1 MRVFT
6 DQVGRQITLLD
17 APPRRIVSL
26 VPSQTELL
34 ASLGLDEEVVGIT
47 KFCIHPNHWFKS
59 KKRIGGTKD
68 VKIQEVLAL
77 QPDLIFANKEEN
89 EQGVLEILSQFAP
102 VWVSDV
108 RSLSDALQMIEAVGE
123 LTSKSQLSKPMAA
136 EIAAGF
142 ASLPSAFQGKRVLYS
157 IWYKP
162 WMLAGHDTFIGS
174 LLRLLGAEL
183 LVPAGSGSRY
193 PEATIEEMKLSQP
206 DLVLLSSEPFPFKQK
221 HIDELKRGGIDVPI
235 VLVEGDMFS
244 WYGSRLVLVPAYL
257 NALVKVM
264 AS

>member
-6 DQVGRQITLLD
+6 DQVGRQITLPD

-47 KFCIHPNHWFKS
+47 KFCIHPNRWFKS

-68 VKIQEVLAL
+68 VKIDEVLAL
-77 QPDLIFANKEEN
+77 QPDLIIANKEEN

-102 VWVSDV
+102 VWISDV
-108 RSLSDALQMIEAVGE
+108 RSLPDALQMIEAVGE
-123 LTSKSQLSKPMAA
+123 LTGKSHLSQPLAA

-142 ASLPSAFQGKRVLYS
+142 AGLPPILQGKRVLYS

-162 WMLAGHDTFIGS
+162 WMLAGYDTFIGS
-174 LLRLLGAEL
+174 MLRLLGAEL
-183 LVPAGSGSRY
+183 LVPAESKGRY
-193 PEATIEEMKLSQP
+193 PEATIEEMRLLQP

-221 HIDELKRGGIDVPI
+221 HIDELKRAGLEVP
-235 VLVEGDMFS
+235 VMLVEGDMFS
-244 WYGSRLVLVPAYL
+244 WYGSRLAKVPRYFGQIAVLL
-257 NALVKVM
+257 
-264 AS
+264 

>member
-6 DQVGRQITLLD
+6 DQVGRQITLPD

-77 QPDLIFANKEEN
+77 QPDLIIANKEEN

-102 VWVSDV
+102 VWISDV
-108 RSLSDALQMIEAVGE
+108 RSLPDALHMIEAVGE
-123 LTSKSQLSKPMAA
+123 LTGKSQLSKPMAA

-142 ASLPSAFQGKRVLYS
+142 ASLPSVLQGKRVLYS

-162 WMLAGHDTFIGS
+162 WMLAGDDTFIGS
-174 LLRLLGAEL
+174 LLCLLGAEL
-183 LVPAGSGSRY
+183 LVPADSTSRY
-193 PEATIEEMKLSQP
+193 PEATIEQIKLLQP

-221 HIDELKRGGIDVPI
+221 HIDELKRGGVDVPI

-244 WYGSRLVLVPAYL
+244 WYGSRLLQVPAYL
-257 NALVKVM
+257 RGLGV
-264 AS
+264 

>member
-6 DQVGRQITLLD
+6 DQVGRQITLPD
-17 APPRRIVSL
+17 TPPRRIVSL

-47 KFCIHPNHWFKS
+47 KFCIHPNRWFKS

-77 QPDLIFANKEEN
+77 QPDLIIANKEEN

-102 VWVSDV
+102 VWISDV
-108 RSLSDALQMIEAVGE
+108 RSLPDALQMIEAVGE
-123 LTSKSQLSKPMAA
+123 LTGKSLVSKPMAA

-142 ASLPSAFQGKRVLYS
+142 DSLPTVLQGKRVLYS

-183 LVPAGSGSRY
+183 LVPAESTSRY
-193 PEATIEEMKLSQP
+193 PEVSIEQMKLLEP

-221 HIDELKRGGIDVPI
+221 HVDELQRAGLDVPI
-235 VLVEGDMFS
+235 QLVEGDMFS
-244 WYGSRLVLVPAYL
+244 WYGSRLAIVPHYL
-257 NALVKVM
+257 RELANHFR
-264 AS
+264 

>member
-6 DQVGRQITLLD
+6 DQVGRQITLPD
-17 APPRRIVSL
+17 TPPRRIVSL

-47 KFCIHPNHWFKS
+47 KFCIHPNRWFKS

-68 VKIQEVLAL
+68 VKIEDVLAL
-77 QPDLIFANKEEN
+77 QPDLIIANKEEN

-102 VWVSDV
+102 VWISDV
-108 RSLSDALQMIEAVGE
+108 RSLPDAFQMIEAVGE
-123 LTSKSQLSKPMAA
+123 LTGKSHLSKPMAA

-142 ASLPSAFQGKRVLYS
+142 AGLPSILHGKRVLYS

-174 LLRLLGAEL
+174 VLRLLGAEL
-183 LVPAGSGSRY
+183 LVPAESKSRY
-193 PEATIEEMKLSQP
+193 PEVSIEQMMLLQP
-206 DLVLLSSEPFPFKQK
+206 DLVLLSTEPFPFKQK
-221 HIDELKRGGIDVPI
+221 HIVELQLAGLEVP
-235 VLVEGDMFS
+235 VMLVEGDMFS
-244 WYGSRLVLVPAYL
+244 WYGSRLALVPTYML
-257 NALVKVM
+257 ALGKLLTR
-264 AS
+264 

>member
-6 DQVGRQITLLD
+6 DQVGRQITLPD

-68 VKIQEVLAL
+68 VKIEEVLAL
-77 QPDLIFANKEEN
+77 QPDLIIANKEEN

-102 VWVSDV
+102 VWISDV
-108 RSLSDALQMIEAVGE
+108 RSMPDALQMITAVGT
-123 LTSKSQLSKPMAA
+123 LTGKSHLAEPIVA
-136 EIAAGF
+136 EIR
-142 ASLPSAFQGKRVLYS
+142 ASFDALPPILAGKRVLYS

-162 WMLAGHDTFIGS
+162 WMLAGNDTFIGS

-183 LVPAGSGSRY
+183 LVPAESESRY
-193 PEATIEEMKLSQP
+193 PEVSIEQMKLLKP

-221 HIDELKRGGIDVPI
+221 HIDELQRAGMEVPAI
-235 VLVEGDMFS
+235 LVEGDMFS
-244 WYGSRLVLVPAYL
+244 WYGSRLLQLPAYL
-257 NALVKVM
+257 RGLGV
-264 AS
+264 